1 MRSRHI
7 SRVIAADRDRVYDAV
22 AEPDNLPLWAQGL
35 ATAEVSRDGDDL
47 VVESPMGE
55 VRVRFVPRNHLGVA
69 DHDVLLP
76 SGTIVTNPLRVL
88 AHPHGSEVVFTVR
101 QVELTDEEFERDC
114 RTVAEDLDR
123 LAGLVEG

>member
-1 MRSRHI
+1 MR
-7 SRVIAADRDRVYDAV
+7 SRVIAADRDRVYGVV
-22 AEPDNLPLWAQGL
+22 AEPDNLPLWSQGL
-35 ATAEVSRDGDDL
+35 ATAEISRDSDDL

-55 VRVRFVPRNHLGVA
+55 ARGRFVQRNHLGVT

-88 AHPHGSEVVFTVR
+88 AHPHGSEVVFTMR